1 MQLPDDQNRLLASTK
16 QIRPVRRERQ
26 RRDRV
31 RMPMQRRRGR
41 ALLDRRNVRGRGVV
55 QTVPQSD
62 ITLLVARGEIFFRGV
77 EGETGERF
85 GGDEFR
91 EAGFEV

>member
-1 MQLPDDQNRLLASTK
+1 MQLPNDQNRLLASTK
-16 QIRPVRRERQ
+16 QIRSVRRERQ
-26 RRDRV
+26 RRDRM
-31 RMPMQRRRGR
+31 RMPMQRRRGC
-41 ALLDRRNVRGRGVV
+41 AFLDRRNVRGRGVV

-62 ITLLVARGEIFFRGV
+62 ITLLVARGEVLLGRV

-85 GGDEFR
+85 GGDELR